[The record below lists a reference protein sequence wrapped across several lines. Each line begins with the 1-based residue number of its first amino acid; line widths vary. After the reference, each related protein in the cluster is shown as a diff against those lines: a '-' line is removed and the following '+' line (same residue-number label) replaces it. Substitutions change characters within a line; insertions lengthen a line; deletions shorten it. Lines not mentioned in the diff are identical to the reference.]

1 MTRAELKEEISQET
15 NLEII
20 KVSAITESFFEIIK
34 QEVSQGKRVTFK
46 GFGTF
51 FPKKRAAK
59 KVQLIKEKRTVSLSE
74 HFIPAFIPSESFQ
87 KKVLN

>member
-1 MTRAELKEEISQET
+1 MTRAELKEGISQKT
-15 NLEII
+15 NVEIF
-20 KVSAITESFFEIIK
+20 KVSVITESFFEIIK
-34 QEVSQGKRVTFK
+34 QEVSQGKKVTFK

-74 HFIPAFIPSESFQ
+74 HYIPAFIPSESFLS
-87 KKVLN
+87 KTSN

>member
-1 MTRAELKEEISQET
+1 MTRAELKEGISQKT
-15 NLEII
+15 NIEII
-20 KVSAITESFFEIIK
+20 KVSIITESFFEIIK
-34 QEVSQGKRVTFK
+34 QEISHGNKVTFK

-74 HFIPAFIPSESFQ
+74 HYIPAFSPSELFQ
-87 KKVLN
+87 SKVLN

>member
-20 KVSAITESFFEIIK
+20 KVSVITESFFEIIK

-59 KVQLIKEKRTVSLSE
+59 KVQLIKEKKTISLSE

-87 KKVLN
+87 TKVLN